1 MGRDN
6 FVTVGIFW
14 FITPTL
20 MVSYEQKRD
29 ISALEDFDTGIVI
42 FDKQHEEMWSDVQ
55 SSYSMTTSCLYDSFA
70 RGRLCFDIF
79 EDCYIAFYDKY
90 FEGIPGFKE
99 QVGDRFGLC
108 VSDVLWK
115 VRDDY
120 NHSIDI

>member
-42 FDKQHEEMWSDVQ
+42 FDKTSQIIKEDDIIFIP
-55 SSYSMTTSCLYDSFA
+55 YTTFSL
-70 RGRLCFDIF
+70 I
-79 EDCYIAFYDKY
+79 
-90 FEGIPGFKE
+90 
-99 QVGDRFGLC
+99 
-108 VSDVLWK
+108 
-115 VRDDY
+115 
-120 NHSIDI
+120 